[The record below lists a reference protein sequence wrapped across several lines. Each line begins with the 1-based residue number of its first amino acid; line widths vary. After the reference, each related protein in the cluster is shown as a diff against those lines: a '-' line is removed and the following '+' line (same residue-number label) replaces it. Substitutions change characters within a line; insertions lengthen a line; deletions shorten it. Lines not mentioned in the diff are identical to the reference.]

1 MLTLLCWWQNYIYS
15 SKMIDSAAVA
25 QLMVIYKYLLM
36 LFINSYNIYQHP
48 QKHPFIPRLLV

>member
-48 QKHPFIPRLLV
+48 